1 MILTPP
7 SLYKACPLSWS
18 RLSSICLLDRCSLI
32 HRGAVPNSLL
42 WEVLSDGCGC
52 FLLRLLWALAHTGAL
67 ASCVFIICE
76 QDLSPTLDHPALPDG
91 MTLTHS
97 VSYLSRGQ
105 RKSAGARCLVFI
117 KGGWNV
123 RRTTGDYTHVSTY
136 HAHPPYR
143 CQ

>member
-18 RLSSICLLDRCSLI
+18 RLFSIYLFDRCSLN

-52 FLLRLLWALAHTGAL
+52 FLLRLLWALARTGGL
-67 ASCVFIICE
+67 AICVFIICE
-76 QDLSPTLDHPALPDG
+76 KDLSPTLDHPSLPDG

-105 RKSAGARCLVFI
+105 RKSAGAWCSVFI
-117 KGGWNV
+117 KGWWSV
-123 RRTTGDYTHVSTY
+123 RRTASDDTHIST
-136 HAHPPYR
+136 
-143 CQ
+143 